1 MLKKITS
8 RVNEIATKNLA
19 RRLEEIDVVVVSG
32 KVDSHLNL
40 ANTNAHNMSNI
51 AGLNIVLDSKSDIGH
66 TQPISSID
74 GLITA
79 LSGKAN
85 IFTGYSGN
93 LVVMTSPTVSKTI
106 VISNGIIT
114 GII

>member
-1 MLKKITS
+1 MVKKLN

-19 RRLEEIDVVVVSG
+19 RRLEEIDVVVV
-32 KVDSHLNL
+32 KDVVDTHLSLTN
-40 ANTNAHNMSNI
+40 ANAHNISNI

-85 IFTGYSGN
+85 TFTGYSGN
-93 LVVMTSPTVSKTI
+93 LVVMISPTVSKTI